1 MNKFTKIMLLTP
13 LFLLQGCNN
22 GSSTMPNAI
31 HYYLNPGKSL
41 LQTGRVA
48 IIELA
53 NQSDYPDISY
63 DITNSLYRSLQK
75 TQLFGLTV
83 ISKENSIWN
92 DLQIKANGK
101 YTLKQLSE
109 IRKKINCN
117 AILTGTITQYT
128 PYPHTTVALSLRL
141 TDLRDG
147 KLIWAMEQIFDTSDK
162 TTESRIKKY
171 LRAQNNKK
179 TNTLD
184 EKLITISPVKFIDF
198 VTYEVA
204 STMLERK

>member
-1 MNKFTKIMLLTP
+1 MQSYFLEKIIF
-13 LFLLQGCNN
+13 FLLEC
-22 GSSTMPNAI
+22 
-31 HYYLNPGKSL
+31 
-41 LQTGRVA
+41 
-48 IIELA
+48 
-53 NQSDYPDISY
+53 
-63 DITNSLYRSLQK
+63 
-75 TQLFGLTV
+75 
-83 ISKENSIWN
+83 
-92 DLQIKANGK
+92 IKHH
-101 YTLKQLSE
+101 LKFH
-109 IRKKINCN
+109 RKKINCN